1 MQELMVKLLEGGFKL
16 HFVCKASFVP
26 SVANYQIF
34 RIPIHQKKLRME
46 LILILPSEQS
56 SGASPMAVSKTSR
69 KFDYRF

>member
-1 MQELMVKLLEGGFKL
+1 MQEFMVKLLEGECKL

-46 LILILPSEQS
+46 LILILPSE
-56 SGASPMAVSKTSR
+56 
-69 KFDYRF
+69 

>member
-46 LILILPSEQS
+46 LILILPSE
-56 SGASPMAVSKTSR
+56 
-69 KFDYRF
+69 

>member
-1 MQELMVKLLEGGFKL
+1 MQELMVKLLEGVCKL

-34 RIPIHQKKLRME
+34 RLPIHQKKLRMK

-56 SGASPMAVSKTSR
+56 SGASPVAVSTT
-69 KFDYRF
+69 